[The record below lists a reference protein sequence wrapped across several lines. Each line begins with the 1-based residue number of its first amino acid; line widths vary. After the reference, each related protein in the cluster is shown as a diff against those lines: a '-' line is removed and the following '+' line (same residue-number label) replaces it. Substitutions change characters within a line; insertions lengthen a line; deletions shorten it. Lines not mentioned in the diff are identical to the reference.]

1 MKQPYCSPSHTES
14 LFCRAVMS
22 IIGAIILVSAGV
34 IFMLAYFDV
43 LVK

>member
-1 MKQPYCSPSHTES
+1 MKHTYYPPSHTES

-22 IIGAIILVSAGV
+22 IVGAIFLVTTGV
-34 IFMLAYFDV
+34 ILLMAYFDV